1 MKVLV
6 CVDLQN
12 DFCSPNGSL
21 ANPAAEKII
30 TPIKERIKAARQN
43 KEMVI
48 FTQDTHME
56 DYLETGEGKKLPVE
70 HCIYKTE
77 GWEIVD
83 ELKEEAALC
92 IYKHSFASPV
102 LIDQINSIINAVT
115 GVSIL
120 NAMNEVVEIEICGVC
135 TDICIIS
142 NLLMLR
148 SAFPNSIIKVNKNL
162 CAGTT
167 KEKHEMA
174 LEIAKSCMIDVIE

>member
-12 DFCSPNGSL
+12 DFVTGSL

-30 TPIKERIKAARQN
+30 TPIKERIIAARQN

-48 FTQDTHME
+48 FTQDTHDA
-56 DYLETGEGKKLPVE
+56 DYLETFEGQKLPVE
-70 HCIYKTE
+70 HCIYGTE

-83 ELKEEAALC
+83 ELKDEAALC
-92 IYKHSFASPV
+92 V
-102 LIDQINSIINAVT
+102 LKPTFMGFDLINRIETVAA
-115 GVSIL
+115 
-120 NAMNEVVEIEICGVC
+120 AMNEDVEIEVCGVC

-148 SAFPNSIIKVNKNL
+148 SAFRNGIIKVNKNL

-174 LEIAKSCMIDVIE
+174 LEIAKSCMIEVIDE

>member
-1 MKVLV
+1 MKILV
-6 CVDLQN
+6 VIDMQN

-30 TPIKERIKAARQN
+30 IPIKERIKTARQN

-48 FTQDTHME
+48 FTQDTHDA
-56 DYLETGEGKKLPVE
+56 DYLETLEGQKLPVE
-70 HCIYKTE
+70 HCIYGTE

-83 ELKEEAALC
+83 ELKDEAALC
-92 IYKHSFASPV
+92 V
-102 LIDQINSIINAVT
+102 LKPTFMGFDLINRIETVAA
-115 GVSIL
+115 
-120 NAMNEVVEIEICGVC
+120 AMNEDVEIEVCGVY

-148 SAFPNSIIKVNKNL
+148 SAFRNGIIKVNKNL

-174 LEIAKSCMIDVIE
+174 LEIAKSCMIEVIDE

>member
-12 DFCSPNGSL
+12 DFIMGSL

-30 TPIKERIKAARQN
+30 TPIKERIIAARQN

-48 FTQDTHME
+48 FTQDTHDA
-56 DYLETGEGKKLPVE
+56 DYLETLEGQKLPIE
-70 HCIYKTE
+70 HCIYGTE

-83 ELKEEAALC
+83 ELKDEAALC
-92 IYKHSFASPV
+92 V
-102 LIDQINSIINAVT
+102 LKPTFMGFDLINRIETVAA
-115 GVSIL
+115 
-120 NAMNEVVEIEICGVC
+120 AMNEDVEIEVCGVC
-135 TDICIIS
+135 TDICVIS

-148 SAFPNSIIKVNKNL
+148 SAFRNGIIKVNKNL

>member
-12 DFCSPNGSL
+12 DFCSPKGSL
-21 ANPAAEKII
+21 ANPAAENII
-30 TPIKERIKAARQN
+30 TPIKERIAVARQN

-48 FTQDTHME
+48 FTQDTHDT
-56 DYLETGEGKKLPVE
+56 DYLETLEGQKLPVE
-70 HCIYKTE
+70 HCIYGTE

-83 ELKEEAALC
+83 ELKDEAALC
-92 IYKHSFASPV
+92 V
-102 LIDQINSIINAVT
+102 LKPTFMGFDLISRIETVAA
-115 GVSIL
+115 
-120 NAMNEVVEIEICGVC
+120 AMNEDVEIEICGVC
-135 TDICIIS
+135 TDICVIS

-148 SAFPNSIIKVNKNL
+148 GAFPNSTIKINRNL

-174 LEIAKSCMIDVIE
+174 LEIAKSCMIEVINE

>member
-21 ANPAAEKII
+21 ANPAAAALI
-30 TPIKERIKAARQN
+30 PAIKERILDARKN
-43 KEMVI
+43 NEMVI

-56 DYLETGEGKKLPVE
+56 DYMSTLEGEKFPVE
-70 HCIYKTE
+70 HCIYQTE

-83 ELKEEAALC
+83 ELKDEAALC
-92 IYKHSFASPV
+92 ILKPTFMGFD
-102 LIDQINSIINAVT
+102 LISRIETVAA
-115 GVSIL
+115 
-120 NAMNEVVEIEICGVC
+120 AMNESVEIEVCGVC

-148 SAFPNSIIKVNKNL
+148 GAFPNSIIKINQNL
-162 CAGTT
+162 CAGTS

-174 LEIAKSCMIDVIE
+174 LEIAKSCMIEVIDE